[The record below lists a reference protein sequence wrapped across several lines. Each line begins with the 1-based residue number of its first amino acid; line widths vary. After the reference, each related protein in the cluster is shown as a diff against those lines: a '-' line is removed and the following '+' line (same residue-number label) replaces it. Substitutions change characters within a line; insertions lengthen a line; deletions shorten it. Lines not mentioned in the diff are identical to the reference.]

1 MFVFNRNLIYLA
13 IAATLSGCVSMAKGM
28 TEGTLPSD
36 DHISLYCKIDNKK
49 ETKKITDSL
58 NIDVHI
64 DGSGS
69 MLGYIKQDNSSYI
82 KTLKLL
88 DSTLGLGGKRSQTTV
103 KYHRSGDRKHQA
115 NELTRSEFRKAS
127 KAEFY
132 NGVNSIFPAVSS
144 DLASIVNQ
152 PKKSGNLTVIVTDL
166 DQNDGDVNLIANK
179 IKAAYFNQKDEDYAV
194 GVWGVKSEFNGTV
207 YSASDASKEF
217 QYTTVGKSNSQYRP
231 FYVLFLGH
239 YQDIA
244 DYFDK
249 LQKEQNFG
257 DYATAYPSDRSK
269 FLIFSPEHFL
279 NDVSYLSTPVN
290 LSSDLATPSTLH
302 NGDVAVEKNNQPIEL
317 LEIKDKNADSLE
329 AKHQVNLNK
338 SSHTLS
344 VDPDDIKTQIN
355 VTAFDKFSKK
365 EFKPVPDAQKA
376 INIDNWNLDGDKLE
390 FTTSINPGNLN
401 DSNIYYFKIDAIAQ
415 DLQQPDWWKEWNLN
429 SGNDGSKTSNLSGF
443 MNSLKNITLNSMD
456 ESTLTVGRFCYAV
469 QKD

>member
-1 MFVFNRNLIYLA
+1 MFLFNRNLIYLVL
-13 IAATLSGCVSMAKGM
+13 AATLSGCVSMAQGM
-28 TEGTLPSD
+28 TEGTPTSD
-36 DHISLYCKIDNKK
+36 DYISLYCKKDSKK
-49 ETKKITDSL
+49 EQAKLTDSL

-69 MLGYIKQDNSSYI
+69 MLGYINKDNSSYTQ
-82 KTLKLL
+82 TLKLL

-103 KYHRSGDRKHQA
+103 KYHRSGDRK
-115 NELTRSEFRKAS
+115 NKSKELTRSEFRKAS

-132 NGVNSIFPAVSS
+132 NGTNSVFPAVSS
-144 DLASIVNQ
+144 DLASIVNK
-152 PKKSGNLTVIVTDL
+152 PKKSGNLTVVVTDL

-179 IKAAYFNQKDEDYAV
+179 IKAGYFNQKHEDYAV
-194 GVWGVKSEFNGTV
+194 GVWGIKSEFNGTV
-207 YSASDASKEF
+207 YSASDASKKF
-217 QYTTVGKSNSQYRP
+217 QYNTDGKTNSQYRP

-257 DYATAYPSDRSK
+257 DYATAYPTDRSK
-269 FLIFSPEHFL
+269 FLIFSPEHL
-279 NDVSYLSTPVN
+279 LTDVSYLSSPIS

-317 LEIKDKNADSLE
+317 LEIKEKNADSLE
-329 AKHQVNLNK
+329 AKYQVALKK

-344 VDPDDIKTQIN
+344 IDPDDLRTEIN
-355 VTAFDKFSKK
+355 VTAFDKFGKK

-376 INIDNWNLDGDKLE
+376 LNIDNWNLDRDKLE

-401 DSNIYYFKIDAIAQ
+401 ESNIYYFKIDAIAQ
-415 DLQQPDWWKEWNLN
+415 DLQKPDWWKEWNLN
-429 SGNDGSKTSNLSGF
+429 SGNDGSKTSNLYGF
-443 MNSLKNITLNSMD
+443 MNSLKNITFNSMD
-456 ESTLTVGRFCYAV
+456 ESALTVGRFCYAV